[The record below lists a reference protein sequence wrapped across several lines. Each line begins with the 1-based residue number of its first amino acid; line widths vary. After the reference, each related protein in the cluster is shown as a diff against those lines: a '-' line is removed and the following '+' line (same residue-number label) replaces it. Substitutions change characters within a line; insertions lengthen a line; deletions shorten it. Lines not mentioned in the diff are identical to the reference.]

1 MPSSRDRFRIA
12 FIRAAAVAL
21 AMAAAW
27 VLASAVRTEEPNRP
41 FVAVFFRVLAVTAP
55 LQIGLIWSA
64 TARGW
69 SRLWAGLLMVPSGL
83 LLSGFVGE
91 EIEKVLRGFPVKI
104 SHAVTWM
111 SGALL
116 YVWRFH
122 ALAFPRKRRAAR

>member
-27 VLASAVRTEEPNRP
+27 SSPAPFAPKSRTGRSSP
-41 FVAVFFRVLAVTAP
+41 VFFCVLAVTAP

-69 SRLWAGLLMVPSGL
+69 SRLWAALLMVPSGL

-116 YVWRFH
+116 YVWRFY